1 MATCI
6 QELKEIDNNWCN
18 QRSCNELLAGVACH
32 ILEGE
37 RKAHLLPEVT
47 LMTYQIWTYLSAG
60 SFKGYFEQA
69 KWVGTAAGET
79 SGSVEKVNG

>member
-6 QELKEIDNNWCN
+6 QELTVIIIDATNDLAT
-18 QRSCNELLAGVACH
+18 SFLPVLLATF
-32 ILEGE
+32 L
-37 RKAHLLPEVT
+37 RRRAHLLPEVT

-79 SGSVEKVNG
+79 SGSVKKVNG

>member
-1 MATCI
+1 
-6 QELKEIDNNWCN
+6 
-18 QRSCNELLAGVACH
+18 
-32 ILEGE
+32 
-37 RKAHLLPEVT
+37 
-47 LMTYQIWTYLSAG
+47 MTYQIWTYLSAG

>member
-6 QELKEIDNNWCN
+6 QKLMIIEYIIDATNYFAT
-18 QRSCNELLAGVACH
+18 SFLPMLLATF
-32 ILEGE
+32 E
-37 RKAHLLPEVT
+37 RGNTAHLPCPEVT

-79 SGSVEKVNG
+79 